1 MNIRPSR
8 DVAVLDFSYKFGA
21 NVVSAK
27 LRIPATLNKFLQ
39 PLQLTS
45 EEFFP
50 QWRAI
55 SGPPLKLQEVVRG
68 VRPLALPE
76 MANLFNSFHVTICPG
91 LDPNPNNLV
100 ASTTFYSETTGAMLC
115 LARIET
121 DPADRTQL
129 RLTVGSGDPT
139 LTFEY
144 DISAS

>member
-8 DVAVLDFSYKFGA
+8 DVAVLDFSYKFGT

-55 SGPPLKLQEVVRG
+55 SGPPLKLQEVVCI
-68 VRPLALPE
+68 
-76 MANLFNSFHVTICPG
+76 ST
-91 LDPNPNNLV
+91 
-100 ASTTFYSETTGAMLC
+100 ASLIKYQTKS
-115 LARIET
+115 I
-121 DPADRTQL
+121 
-129 RLTVGSGDPT
+129 
-139 LTFEY
+139 
-144 DISAS
+144 